1 MFYFIFLPG
10 HNILITKPLAGPG
23 RNGALEFTTIHKQP
37 FMLPEYGRL
46 CDLLH
51 VASAPQTKNISQGVI
66 LQNDNSTKYM
76 LDTGVVAA
84 ISLQMSVTS
93 TILFGLLTLQ

>member
-1 MFYFIFLPG
+1 M
-10 HNILITKPLAGPG
+10 AGPG

-37 FMLPEYGRL
+37 FMLPHYGGL

-66 LQNDNSTKYM
+66 LQNDNSTQYM

-84 ISLQMSVTS
+84 ISLQTSGTS
-93 TILFGLLTLQ
+93 TILFGLLTVQ